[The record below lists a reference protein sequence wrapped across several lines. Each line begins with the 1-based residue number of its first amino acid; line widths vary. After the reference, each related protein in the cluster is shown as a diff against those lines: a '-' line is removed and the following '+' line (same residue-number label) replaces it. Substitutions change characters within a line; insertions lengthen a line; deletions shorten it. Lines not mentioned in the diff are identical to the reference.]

1 MDKIKNIPK
10 NIKQSISSSYIAFGK
25 KYGFIGPDWLNLC
38 LNEHTNSK
46 RRASRNNWIS
56 KNLDLACEYVN
67 TITAKY
73 EQANGWNTYQ
83 EYLNSGIWKQQKA
96 KFLSNDSKC
105 ARCGRTTKLVLHHLR
120 YKDENGKSVLG
131 RETKDDLVVLC
142 WDCHNELHKK
152 YGRGASFGLEEISQ
166 KEEWYVVLL
175 KSDKKLWVNE
185 NAFQA
190 CKEALRK
197 EESYIFLRDAILVA
211 SEIEIILEES
221 IFRENEDA
229 IDTKEETL

>member
-46 RRASRNNWIS
+46 RRAARNNWIS

-175 KSDKKLWVNE
+175 KSGKKIRISEDGFAL
-185 NAFQA
+185 
-190 CKEALRK
+190 CKK
-197 EESYIFLRDAILVA
+197 ELEIGRRYIFFSDAVLVA
-211 SEIEIILEES
+211 SEIETIIKES
-221 IFRENEDA
+221 TYNKN
-229 IDTKEETL
+229 KEGLL

>member
-1 MDKIKNIPK
+1 MSKTKNIPK

-25 KYGFIGPDWLNLC
+25 KHGFLGPDWLNLC

-46 RRASRNNWIS
+46 RRAARNNWIS

-83 EYLNSGIWKQQKA
+83 EYLNSDIWKQQKA
-96 KFLSNDSKC
+96 KFLSGNPRC
-105 ARCGRTTKLVLHHLR
+105 ARCGRTTRLVLHHLR
-120 YKDENGKSVLG
+120 YEDKDGESILG

-142 WDCHNELHKK
+142 WDCHNGLHKK
-152 YGRGASFGLEEISQ
+152 YGRGASFGLEQISQ

-175 KSDKKLWVNE
+175 KSGRKIMINE
-185 NAFQA
+185 GTFQD
-190 CKEALRK
+190 CKEALRN
-197 EESYIFLRDAILVA
+197 EEPYIFWEDAIFATL
-211 SEIEIILEES
+211 EIEIILKES
-221 IFRENEDA
+221 TFKKNENA
-229 IDTKEETL
+229 MNAKEEI